1 MRQPLREGVEVP
13 LRFVIGQP
21 RIARADHR
29 RRHRVDELYK
39 PTRSALAKGEAVH
52 VSLPFAALEEA
63 VTGWLGTEI
72 DERVSRLAAGLA
84 WLDHGFHRS
93 CANKVSRLGL
103 A

>member
-1 MRQPLREGVEVP
+1 MRQPFCEGVEVP

-21 RIARADHR
+21 RVARADHR
-29 RRHRVDELYK
+29 RWHRVDELHK
-39 PTRSALAKGEAVH
+39 PTCNALAEGEAVH

-72 DERVSRLAAGLA
+72 DERVGRLAAGLA

-93 CANKVSRLGL
+93 RANGVS
-103 A
+103 